1 MFSGNKLFMLIINNV
16 FLPWRANVLYNLVQI
31 GVFLFGALSLA
42 IPSGYSYGPGLL
54 LLASLFVCWR
64 PIYWTRMPK
73 EIKVLAY
80 IFALYFCVQAI
91 SIWLDGGAIREFD
104 RPSRVLMAIMI
115 LPLLV
120 NHPIHIISLTFG
132 FGVGACAAGLVAVF
146 DKFYIG
152 MDRAFDDV
160 MPIQA
165 GNISMTLG
173 ILCLCSYF
181 WFKIHGRLNYA
192 IFMLFSCMMGMLGS
206 FLSGTRGGWILLPL
220 ILFTIVMFFK
230 ANFCR
235 TNKIAAIIF
244 LVFSVGIILTPQT
257 QVMSRIYSAHDDVVQ
272 FFDGGNKDTSVGIR
286 FQLWSSALDA
296 FLKKPLFGWGNNHIR
311 QAQFE
316 QMSSGTITPF
326 IYEFDS
332 HAHNQFLDEMA
343 KRGIIGLVV
352 IVLLFTYPFYLFKK
366 GSKNKLSTIMLGVS
380 SLAIIDYSLTQVF
393 IGHNSGIVFFSMLF
407 SFLAVMNSMNDE
419 VLVYER

>member
-1 MFSGNKLFMLIINNV
+1 MSTINNV
-16 FLPWRANVLYNLVQI
+16 FLPWRTNVLHNLVQV

-42 IPSGYSYGPGLL
+42 IPSGYSYGPALL
-54 LLASLFVCWR
+54 LLASIFVCWR
-64 PIYWTRMPK
+64 PIHWAHMPR

-80 IFALYFCVQAI
+80 IFALYFFVQVI
-91 SIWLDGGAIREFD
+91 SICLDGGAIRELD

-120 NHPIHIISLTFG
+120 KYPINIISLTFG
-132 FGVGACAAGLVAVF
+132 LGVGACAAGLVAVF

-152 MDRAFDDV
+152 MARAFNDV

-173 ILCLCSYF
+173 LLCLCSYF
-181 WFKIHGRLNYA
+181 WFKIHGRLSYA

-230 ANFCR
+230 AKLCR
-235 TNKIAAIIF
+235 INKIASIIF
-244 LVFSVGIILTPQT
+244 LVFSIGIILTPQT
-257 QVMSRIYSAHDDVVQ
+257 KVLSRIYSAHDDVVQ
-272 FFDGGNKDTSVGIR
+272 YFNGGYKNTSVGIR
-286 FQLWSSALDA
+286 FQLWNSALDA
-296 FLKKPLFGWGNNHIR
+296 FLKKPIFGWGNNHIR
-311 QAQFE
+311 QAQLE

-343 KRGIIGLVV
+343 KRGIIGLVA
-352 IVLLFTYPFYLFKK
+352 IILLFTYPFYLFKK
-366 GSKNKLSTIMLGVS
+366 GNKNKLSTIMLGVS

-407 SFLAVMNSMNDE
+407 SILVVMNSMNDE
-419 VLVYER
+419 VSSYER